1 MIWICLFIPLCIWL
15 GIVVISPLNIYTTGG
30 IAITAFI
37 YLLIELRQVS
47 RQEQVPAPSMDHVP
61 DARFCGFRNGVV
73 RMSKGEGAT
82 PLLFIRE

>member
-1 MIWICLFIPLCIWL
+1 VIYILFMIWICLFIPLCIWL

-47 RQEQVPAPSMDHVP
+47 RD
-61 DARFCGFRNGVV
+61 RNRSRLPLWIMFLMLASVV
-73 RMSKGEGAT
+73 FGMVW
-82 PLLFIRE
+82 

>member
-1 MIWICLFIPLCIWL
+1 VIYILFMIWICLFIPLCIWL

-47 RQEQVPAPSMDHVP
+47 RD
-61 DARFCGFRNGVV
+61 RNRSRLPLWVMFLMLASVV
-73 RMSKGEGAT
+73 FGMVW
-82 PLLFIRE
+82 

>member
-1 MIWICLFIPLCIWL
+1 MIYILFMIWICLFIPLCIWL

-47 RQEQVPAPSMDHVP
+47 RD
-61 DARFCGFRNGVV
+61 RNRSRLPLWIMFLMLASVV
-73 RMSKGEGAT
+73 FGMVW
-82 PLLFIRE
+82 

>member
-1 MIWICLFIPLCIWL
+1 MVWICLFIPLCIWL

-47 RQEQVPAPSMDHVP
+47 RD
-61 DARFCGFRNGVV
+61 RNRSRLPLWVMFLMLASVV
-73 RMSKGEGAT
+73 FGMVW
-82 PLLFIRE
+82 

>member
-47 RQEQVPAPSMDHVP
+47 RD
-61 DARFCGFRNGVV
+61 RNRSRLPLWIMFLMLASVV
-73 RMSKGEGAT
+73 FGMGW
-82 PLLFIRE
+82 

>member
-1 MIWICLFIPLCIWL
+1 MIYILFMIWICLFIPLCIWL

-47 RQEQVPAPSMDHVP
+47 RD
-61 DARFCGFRNGVV
+61 RNRSRLPLWVMFLMLASVV
-73 RMSKGEGAT
+73 FGMVW
-82 PLLFIRE
+82 

>member
-47 RQEQVPAPSMDHVP
+47 RD
-61 DARFCGFRNGVV
+61 RNRSRLPLWVMFLMLASVV
-73 RMSKGEGAT
+73 FGMVW
-82 PLLFIRE
+82 

>member
-47 RQEQVPAPSMDHVP
+47 RD
-61 DARFCGFRNGVV
+61 RNRSRLPLWIMFLMLASVV
-73 RMSKGEGAT
+73 FGMVW
-82 PLLFIRE
+82 